1 MTLYPFKFKPICKDK
16 LWGGQKIGKYL
27 GKDFGALPNCGESWE
42 ISGVAPHV
50 SVVDNGALAGQS
62 LLTLLKEYKGAL
74 VGQAVY
80 RRFGNA
86 FPLLVKFIDANDAL
100 SVQAHP
106 DDALAR
112 QRHDCLGKTE
122 MWYVIQADPGSTLVA
137 GFNRPLSREL
147 YLDKLAAGQLG
158 DILNTERVQAGDVV
172 FLPAGRVH
180 TLGKGLLVAEIQQAS
195 DVTYRI
201 HDFDRTDEAGNKREL
216 HTEQAL
222 DALDFSFHSDCKT
235 DYERI
240 RNQVARAVHCEHFTT
255 NILDFD
261 QAVSRDYTIDSFV
274 IHVCVQG
281 SYTLN
286 YGSDSLQVD
295 MGDCVL
301 VPATIGHVNLTTDT
315 GFSILE
321 SFIAWPSGS

>member
-1 MTLYPFKFKPICKDK
+1 MTLYPFKFRPICKDK

-27 GKDFGALPNCGESWE
+27 GKHFDPLPNCGESWE

-50 SVVDNGALAGQS
+50 SVVDNGPLAGQS
-62 LLTLLKEYKGAL
+62 LATLLQEYKGAL

-80 RRFGNA
+80 RRFGDT
-86 FPLLVKFIDANDAL
+86 FPLLVKYIDANDAL

-106 DDALAR
+106 NDALAR

-122 MWYVIQADPGSTLVA
+122 MWYVIQADPGATLVS
-137 GFNRPLSREL
+137 GFNRPLDREH
-147 YLDKLAAGQLG
+147 YLATLAAGRLG
-158 DILNTERVQAGDVV
+158 DILNIEQAQAGDVF

-180 TLGKGLLVAEIQQAS
+180 TLGKGLLIAEIQQAS

-201 HDFDRTDEAGNKREL
+201 HDFDRTDEAGNRREL
-216 HTEQAL
+216 HSALAL
-222 DALDFSFHSDCKT
+222 DALDFSFHRDCKT
-235 DYERI
+235 VYERR
-240 RNQVARAVHCEHFTT
+240 RNQVARVVDCAHFTT
-255 NILDFD
+255 SILDFD
-261 QAVSRDYTIDSFV
+261 RPVSRDYSVDSFV

-301 VPATIGHVNLTTDT
+301 VPAAIGHVNLTTDT
-315 GFSILE
+315 GFKMLE
-321 SFIAWPSGS
+321 SFVA